1 MFALVFF
8 FFILALPFLLLPGA
22 AHCRT
27 YIINQERIYMKKA
40 GQLMLLVPHIKAL
53 ALPNPVK
60 QATKEPTLILYAVIH
75 NKHFPEWYQGV
86 WLLC

>member
-40 GQLMLLVPHIKAL
+40 GQLMLLEQHRAHADIICSYT
-53 ALPNPVK
+53 
-60 QATKEPTLILYAVIH
+60 QQT
-75 NKHFPEWYQGV
+75 FP
-86 WLLC
+86 

>member
-1 MFALVFF
+1 MLALVFF

-22 AHCRT
+22 AHSRT
-27 YIINQERIYMKKA
+27 LLIDLKSIYMKKA
-40 GQLMLLVPHIKAL
+40 GQLMLLIPHIKAL

-60 QATKEPTLILYAVIH
+60 QATKEPTPILYAVIH

>member
-40 GQLMLLVPHIKAL
+40 GQLTLLIPHIKAL

-60 QATKEPTLILYAVIH
+60 QATKEPTPILYA
-75 NKHFPEWYQGV
+75 
-86 WLLC
+86 LCISNIFLE